1 MHQLTAQVPVDST
14 KLEELEE
21 TITFITRSMSKYN
34 LYYFY
39 KVVINTRASKYF
51 TTKYRQF

>member
-1 MHQLTAQVPVDST
+1 MHQLTAQVLIDSI

-21 TITFITRSMSKYN
+21 TNTFTTKSTFKYN
-34 LYYFY
+34 LHYFY

-51 TTKYRQF
+51 TAKYKQF